1 MRITVD
7 IRELNW
13 EDILFV
19 FISTMLSMWSW
30 AIIVMVAYDYIT
42 KSNSLS
48 YVFSWL
54 GLVLFVVSI
63 MFIPSV
69 KCLSEMFEDRR
80 KEL

>member
-19 FISTMLSMWSW
+19 FIPTMLSMWSW

-69 KCLSEMFEDRR
+69 KCLSEMFEDRQ

>member
-69 KCLSEMFEDRR
+69 KCLSEMFEGRR